1 MINEDGHWWQ
11 ADKQT
16 VIQTDSYG
24 NQTVTQTSDGW
35 FKDET
40 TVTETDA
47 YGNTTVVSKKSYF
60 YCTKEVYASLTNS
73 IFFFCM

>member
-47 YGNTTVVSKKSYF
+47 YGNTTVVSKKKKLLLLYKGSIRVSY
-60 YCTKEVYASLTNS
+60 
-73 IFFFCM
+73 